1 MIIHHYVGIF
11 VTGILSGGVSCMAV
25 QGGLLTATIASMIH
39 TGKQENTRRT
49 IILATGAFLA
59 AKLVIHTLF
68 GALLGLFGETIAVS
82 ISVTSGMLLLASLF
96 MIGSAFNILGVHPI
110 FRYFVIQPPRF
121 LTRYIRSQSK
131 TGVWFAP
138 FFLGLLTI
146 FIPCGVTQAMMVDA
160 IATGSP
166 FSGALTLFSFILGTT
181 VVFLVGAFAIG
192 TIPGRIQG
200 ILQKVGALLVLLLA
214 LWNMWNVFGIWG
226 FATRMETLA
235 RAGVCQIVFCDD
247 QTGTRAEKQAPTTH
261 PIITITAQGYEVDN
275 AIIPRGG
282 TIELTVTNTTGN
294 SCIQVFTIPA
304 VGIYKVIPVG
314 TTEKFTFQV
323 PKGKTEIP
331 FSCSMGMYRGTL
343 YVE

>member
-1 MIIHHYVGIF
+1 MTASHYIGIF
-11 VTGILSGGVSCMAV
+11 VTGVLSGGVSCMAV
-25 QGGLLTATIASMIH
+25 QGGLLTAAIASLLH
-39 TGKQENTRRT
+39 TGRQENTRRI
-49 IILATGAFLA
+49 IILATGAFLG
-59 AKLVIHTLF
+59 AKLAIHTLF
-68 GALLGLFGETIAVS
+68 GALLGSFGSSIAVS
-82 ISVTSGMLLLASLF
+82 IPVSSGMLLLASLF
-96 MIGSAFNILGVHPI
+96 MIGSALNILGVHPI

-160 IATGSP
+160 IATGSAIT
-166 FSGALTLFSFILGTT
+166 GALTLFSFILGTA
-181 VVFLVGAFAIG
+181 VVFFAGACAIG

-200 ILQKVGALLVLLLA
+200 ILQKAGALLVLLLA

-247 QTGTRAEKQAPTTH
+247 QTGTRAEKLAPTTH

-282 TIELTVTNTTGN
+282 TIELTVINTTGN
-294 SCIQVFTIPA
+294 SCIQAFTIPSL
-304 VGIYKVIPVG
+304 GISKVIPVG
-314 TTEKFTFQV
+314 TTEKFTFRV
-323 PKGKTEIP
+323 PDGVTQIP